1 MRVLPKGLVLL
12 MALST
17 SLCLAQEPQ
26 PAAPDAA
33 VEEATAEEAATPA
46 VESAKENEEEAN
58 DAPAPLG
65 TYRPSENIS
74 QDLGVSFPVD
84 I

>member
-1 MRVLPKGLVLL
+1 L
-12 MALST
+12 MALNT
-17 SLCLAQEPQ
+17 SICLAQEPQ
-26 PAAPDAA
+26 PTASDAA
-33 VEEATAEEAATPA
+33 VEEATAVATPA
-46 VESAKENEEEAN
+46 VEAAKENEEETN
-58 DAPAPLG
+58 VAPAPLD